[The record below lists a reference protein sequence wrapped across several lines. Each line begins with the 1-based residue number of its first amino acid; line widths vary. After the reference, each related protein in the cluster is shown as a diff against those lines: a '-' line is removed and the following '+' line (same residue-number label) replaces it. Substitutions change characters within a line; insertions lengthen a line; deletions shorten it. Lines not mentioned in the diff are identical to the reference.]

1 MSLAAKLLAG
11 ASEVTPV
18 ANCMVADIDEH
29 SDDTSVFEDLPGG
42 ESRVAGGPSDRKH
55 NGTKVEGHPDFQWD
69 VNTEGVPPEAV
80 KYCVDMLN
88 RHRNAFAFNI
98 SELGRFKRLKFTI
111 DIDEE
116 AAKGKNLFRQ
126 QYRNKSV
133 LENEII
139 EKQTAELARD
149 GIVEPCKNQT
159 RFASPITLPPKK
171 DDKGNWTERRMCGD
185 YRAINS
191 VTKQDKYEMPT
202 AESIFD
208 SLRNKETGRI
218 SNVFSTLDLFK
229 GYHQIEIDE
238 ESREKT
244 AFWADRQLWQY
255 VCMPF
260 GLKNAGACFQRC
272 MDYTLRH
279 CERSGCYVDDVIT
292 HDAYDIPL
300 LETALNDMGSD
311 EAASGRT
318 LAAWKQAV
326 DDVEKALVAIEENN
340 MRCHPV
346 KSGFLYRKRKFLGYT
361 VSENGVSP
369 QQSKIRAIEAI
380 PAPTNVS
387 DVRSAMGLFNY
398 YRRSVQGFSAIAYP
412 INSLLK
418 KDVVFKWGDEQQTA
432 WEALKKLLTTA
443 PHLVPP
449 DYSRPFIVQT
459 DWSNRGMGAVLAQL
473 DSEGK
478 ERVIAY
484 ASRSCTPAEANYSSY
499 KGELCAVVWAVKTW
513 RRYLVGRELQIVTD
527 HQPLHWLMTSK
538 DLTGQ
543 HARWALQLQDYHFTI
558 THRPGLQNPNADALS
573 RSPDQTADAG
583 DFDTGIEDV
592 LPPLASPAD
601 RRGPLLSDEE
611 RIWAYG
617 HQYRVV
623 PEATTALSLGC
634 NRDGVATDG
643 ERFDPLGL
651 WQVAHT
657 GAPAVYFELPD
668 EVAAAAQMVL
678 GLEVLN
684 CLAAL
689 PEENVGDIWGDAHTL
704 HFLKTGQHLPD
715 VNAEARDRVTHRA
728 LRFQW
733 ANGKL
738 YRIFGRD
745 STREVPPPAER
756 ETLAA
761 KTHSQYGHLGVKRTV
776 GLLTSGYWW
785 RDMWKTVAD
794 VIKNCLS
801 CDRNKAGF
809 NIRPQHLNP
818 LPIKGLGYRWHV
830 DLFGELTPPSR
841 EGFRFVLVSVEAF
854 SKWVE
859 LVPLRSKE
867 SLEVQSA
874 FLTHVLARFGACA
887 EVTSDQGLEFE
898 GAFGEFLTSL
908 GISHRPTSR
917 NHAQANGQAERVVQT
932 VKNCIRR
939 TVDDHLERWPEALPW
954 IAMGYRMSPQAALRY
969 SPYYIMYGR
978 TPVIP
983 PAIMERMT
991 EGLNLDDPDAAA
1003 KSIIERG
1010 ILFQRIMPQA
1020 LENLLISQHVN
1031 TLRYAE
1037 TRSGG
1042 YKPSLRQFIV
1052 GEFVRLR
1059 DLSAGQNT
1067 LNMQATKSVLRIVEV
1082 RDSGVLVLQGRDGL
1096 TCREHVENCAPCRA
1110 IITDTTVDPT
1120 LAPFRDAGCPCERCN
1135 GVESDRPNKM
1145 LMCDHCNTGWHKNCL
1160 RLARI
1165 PDGDWFCPYCV
1176 SLGRTC
1182 RVVSGKNG
1190 DQSGVKSALVATGA
1204 STQLGFSP
1212 TRGLRYE
1219 TSQEVYDALRLLMPG
1234 PWTRGHATYLFN
1246 SMPGGKYFLA
1256 HGNLHPERVPT
1267 LPEEY
1272 EPLFRYIDFTKT
1284 RSVLDP
1290 WCGNGSTRTQFKLL
1304 RLSAGISKGQLRIIT
1319 SDIDPSVGAE
1329 HCGNALDPSFYCR
1342 LRNEREQIEVIV
1354 TSPWFR
1360 MLDLAIPIMLRF
1372 VKVALFV
1379 HVPGHYLH
1387 NMPEGRRLWFQK
1399 HARRILAIQGLPR
1412 GPMGRRC
1419 TWLCIFKS
1427 DRAQQSL
1434 LRLSSDDEVVRIVL

>member
-1 MSLAAKLLAG
+1 MSPAAKFLAE
-11 ASEVTPV
+11 ANEFKTAHKCLSTTESELQFP
-18 ANCMVADIDEH
+18 
-29 SDDTSVFEDLPGG
+29 DDMSFPGPPGG
-42 ESRVAGGPSDRKH
+42 TLGEKDSGRTKQH
-55 NGTKVEGHPDFQWD
+55 NGTNVEGHPDFQWD
-69 VNTEGVPPEAV
+69 VNTEGVPPAAV

-88 RHRNAFAFNI
+88 RHRGAFAFNI
-98 SELGRFKRLKFTI
+98 SELGRFKHLKFTI

-208 SLRNKETGRI
+208 SLRSKESGRI

-244 AFWADRQLWQY
+244 AFWADHQLWQY

-279 CERSGCYVDDVIT
+279 CDRSDCYVDDVIT
-292 HDAYDIPL
+292 HDAYDVPPL
-300 LETALNDMGSD
+300 SSLEAGMPTSE
-311 EAASGRT
+311 EAASGDC

-326 DDVEKALVAIEENN
+326 DDVEKAIVAIQENN

-346 KSGFLYRKRKFLGYT
+346 KSGFLYRKRKFLGYN
-361 VSENGVSP
+361 VSERGVSP

-380 PAPTNVS
+380 PVPSNVS
-387 DVRSAMGLFNY
+387 DVRSGMGLFNY
-398 YRRSVQGFSAIAYP
+398 YRRSVQGFSAIAFP

-418 KDVVFKWGDEQQTA
+418 KDVAFNWGAEQQAA
-432 WEALKKLLTTA
+432 WEALKKCLTSA

-473 DSEGK
+473 DDDKK

-484 ASRSCTPAEANYSSY
+484 ASRSCSPAEANYSSY

-513 RRYLVGRELQIVTD
+513 RRYLVGRELHIVTD

-538 DLTGQ
+538 ELTGQ

-573 RSPDQTADAG
+573 RSPDQEASTSDE
-583 DFDTGIEDV
+583 FDCGLEDV
-592 LPPLASPAD
+592 LPPHAPPAD
-601 RRGPLLSDEE
+601 SRGPLFSDEE
-611 RIWAYG
+611 RIRAYG

-623 PEATTALSLGC
+623 AEATAAHC
-634 NRDGVATDG
+634 FRRDGADSAA
-643 ERFDPLGL
+643 ERVFDPLGI
-651 WQVAHT
+651 WRAPDT
-657 GAPAVYFELPD
+657 GMLAVCFELPD
-668 EVAAAAQMVL
+668 EVSAGAQVAL
-678 GLEVLN
+678 ALEVLN

-689 PEENVGDIWGDAHTL
+689 PEENSVDIWNDEHTV

-715 VNAEARDRVTHRA
+715 ASAEARDRITHRA
-728 LRFQW
+728 LRFRW
-733 ANGKL
+733 TDGKL
-738 YRIFGRD
+738 YRVFGKD
-745 STREVPPPAER
+745 SPREVPPPAER
-756 ETLAA
+756 ESLAA
-761 KTHSQYGHLGVKRTV
+761 RVHSQYGHLGVKRTV

-830 DLFGELTPPSR
+830 DLFGELTPPSV

-854 SKWVE
+854 SKWIE

-867 SLEVQSA
+867 SLEVQCA

-898 GAFGEFLTSL
+898 GAFGEFLTTL

-939 TVDDHLERWPEALPW
+939 TVDDHLERWSEALPW

-978 TPVIP
+978 TPIIP
-983 PAIMERMT
+983 PAIMERMAD
-991 EGLNLDDPDAAA
+991 GLNLDDPDAAA
-1003 KSIIERG
+1003 RSIIERG
-1010 ILFQRIMPQA
+1010 VLFQRIMPQA
-1020 LENLLISQHVN
+1020 LENLLISQHIN

-1042 YKPSLRQFIV
+1042 YKPALRQFTV

-1059 DLSAGQNT
+1059 DPSAGQNT
-1067 LNMQATKSVLRIVEV
+1067 LNMQATKSVLRIVEI
-1082 RDSGVLVLQGRDGL
+1082 RDSGVLVLQGRDGI

-1110 IITDTTVDPT
+1110 IITDITVDPT

-1135 GVESDRPNKM
+1135 GVDSDRPNKM

-1160 RLARI
+1160 RLTRI

-1176 SLGRTC
+1176 SLGRTR
-1182 RVVSGKNG
+1182 RVISGRH
-1190 DQSGVKSALVATGA
+1190 DESVAQQPLQVMRA
-1204 STQLGFSP
+1204 SVQLPFS
-1212 TRGLRYE
+1212 RNEIKYE
-1219 TSQEVYDALRLLMPG
+1219 TSQDVYNALQLLMPG
-1234 PWTRGHATYLFN
+1234 PWTRSHATYLFH
-1246 SMPGGKYFLA
+1246 SMPGGRDFLA
-1256 HGNLHPERVPT
+1256 PGALHPERVPT

-1272 EPLFRYIDFTKT
+1272 EPLFTRIIFAKI

-1290 WCGNGSTRTQFKLL
+1290 WCGNGSTRTQLRLL
-1304 RLSAGISKGQLRIIT
+1304 RMSFGIPKGQLRIIT

-1329 HCGNALDPSFYCR
+1329 HCGNALDPAFYNR
-1342 LRNEREQIEVIV
+1342 LRNEREELDVII

-1360 MLDLAIPIMLRF
+1360 MLDLAIPTMLRF
-1372 VKVALFV
+1372 VKQALFV
-1379 HVPGHYLH
+1379 HVPGHYLS
-1387 NMPEGRRLWFQK
+1387 NMPEGRRLWFQR
-1399 HARRILAIQGLPR
+1399 HARHILVIQGLPI
-1412 GPMGRRC
+1412 GPLGRRC
-1419 TWLCIFKS
+1419 AWLCIFKS

-1434 LRLSSDDEVVRIVL
+1434 LQLLSDDEVVRTVL